1 MQNDEAE
8 SGKSDDI
15 DDEPASLASLACSFT
30 VRACILATEQGVLVK
45 PQQQSA
51 QQLHLLLSRASLAG
65 GAEVGAAA
73 SAAAVLLVERLAAG
87 LTGILLLPPEPAS
100 QPEEALSPC
109 GDRTATTC
117 RMGPGPSPS
126 SVCLPEHV
134 TLAALSTAG
143 PESVGVT
150 DHEVSHVLVLLSSV
164 LASMMTDN
172 ESNCREIESLLPRL
186 AVLMCSYWDQ
196 VCRPVLDRAK
206 DTCDVSLG
214 GDRSAPRVERQRR
227 VGASMEGVLQQLKH
241 AAQAATQQTQAQ
253 APQEQKQQQQQ
264 QQQQQKP
271 NAAQTAALQTQA
283 QAQRQQQPNTA
294 VAAMSPGSLESLCLP
309 AAVAMAG
316 ALCSELLLRDAVS
329 AADLAKEGL
338 QELLKI
344 RMPILRLQEGA
355 VPVLEAG
362 IPMSQ
367 GPCVGPVELKDRA
380 GPASSQ
386 LLQVDAP
393 PPPPPPPPS
402 PSSVLGTGAALLLPH
417 ADASTA
423 SGQSSAPLRIAGRR
437 LRYLRKE
444 LVGLRTSCQPNGE
457 LAEALSQDD
466 NLPFMLPV
474 QNTGTGTTQ

>member
-1 MQNDEAE
+1 MQKDEAE
-8 SGKSDDI
+8 SDKSDEV
-15 DDEPASLASLACSFT
+15 DDELASLASLACSFS
-30 VRACILATEQGVLVK
+30 VRACVLATEQGVLVK
-45 PQQQSA
+45 PQQSIQP
-51 QQLHLLLSRASLAG
+51 LHVLLSRACHAG
-65 GAEVGAAA
+65 EAETGAAA
-73 SAAAVLLVERLAAG
+73 SAVAVLLVERLAAG
-87 LTGILLLPPEPAS
+87 LVSILLPPESAS
-100 QPEEALSPC
+100 QPAAALPPPQSVSQPVALPLEE
-109 GDRTATTC
+109 GDSTATEYM
-117 RMGPGPSPS
+117 MGLGSSAS
-126 SVCLPEHV
+126 SVCPSEHL
-134 TLAALSTAG
+134 TLTALSTAG
-143 PESVGVT
+143 PESVEAS
-150 DHEVSHVLVLLSSV
+150 DVSDVLVLLSSA
-164 LASMMTDN
+164 LTSMTGS
-172 ESNCREIESLLPRL
+172 ESDCREIESLLPRL
-186 AVLMCSYWDQ
+186 AALLCSCWGQ
-196 VCRPVLDRAK
+196 ACRPVLGRAK
-206 DTCDVSLG
+206 GMQDFRLG
-214 GDRSAPRVERQRR
+214 GGRSALSGERLRR
-227 VGASMEGVLQQLKH
+227 VGISMEGVLQQLKH
-241 AAQAATQQTQAQ
+241 AAQAAAQQTH
-253 APQEQKQQQQQ
+253 
-264 QQQQQKP
+264 
-271 NAAQTAALQTQA
+271 A
-283 QAQRQQQPNTA
+283 QAQRQQQQQPDTA
-294 VAAMSPGSLESLCLP
+294 VAASSPGSLESLCLS

-316 ALCSELLLRDAVS
+316 ALYSGLLLQDAVS